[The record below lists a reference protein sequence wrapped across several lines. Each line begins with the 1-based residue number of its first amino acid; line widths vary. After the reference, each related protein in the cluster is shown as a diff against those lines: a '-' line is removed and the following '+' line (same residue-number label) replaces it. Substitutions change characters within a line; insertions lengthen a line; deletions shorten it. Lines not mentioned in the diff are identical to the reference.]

1 MTLSIQTVK
10 QILDSVNTYTIL
22 FRKDK
27 IVLANCHTLDWLN
40 LAEEALLQYEWT
52 DYVHPISQQLIRDT
66 YKQIL
71 NGHDVAPLHLTIVH
85 PITGNTWIDATFKAV
100 DYLDEDDYWLVTFSP
115 TIENRVY
122 AEEVDTFH
130 DDSLIENNLILSS
143 VIHENRLSD
152 NALNDFLDTLQD
164 IVPYDSA
171 SITLLQAGELHF
183 VATKGL
189 PKEVFDIKFKPN
201 KTMPKSGNIIYENTL
216 GKVRV
221 INDIASN
228 PKWIAIKGT
237 EHIKSWMGIELRYE
251 GEMLGVLNLDSSQPD
266 FFTED
271 YARYALALSQQA
283 ITAIVYTRLQQQYE
297 NDLAE
302 RNRLQKIL
310 VKNLINTETMYAAQ
324 ELLFSPAS
332 LEESLRDLLNVIC
345 SSLDQTRLFLV
356 IFNLPTG
363 KMLHKV
369 QSLNATDDMWHI
381 FKEVIRQP
389 HLIENTMPTTDLI
402 LSPNGTYTLDD
413 GQKALAAI
421 VNRRGIFLAVR
432 DEDAPE
438 FNDTDYE
445 LINTISNQISVA
457 LENEILALQ
466 LRQQNEQ
473 LERQIERRTQQ
484 LSVERKRLKAILD
497 STAEGIFY
505 MENFTIQYANPA
517 FCRMVGYGLDDL
529 YGKPLS
535 YVRVTP
541 EDTTQRNIGNLLDNP
556 QEVEAGRSETRLQ
569 HRDGTEF
576 YASMRFSLVGQP
588 GENPVRMVAIARDIS
603 QERKLY
609 FQRARFIANAAHEL
623 RTPLSS
629 IILRL
634 HMLHRQPE
642 RLDTHLDSLDRVTQY
657 LRELVEELLTLSRF
671 ERGTISLET
680 SKHKLQDII
689 HEAIDEHRPF
699 AIEQEVII
707 KVDLPEDDVFATVDN
722 KRINQMIGNLVLN
735 GINYSEKGDTVTV
748 TMSTE
753 EDMIGNKNAIIHV
766 IDEGAG
772 IEPDLLPDDIF
783 EPFSRPSG
791 GSRKETGMG
800 LALVREIATLHGGHV
815 HAHSILDEGAT
826 FRVSIPL
833 D

>member
-1 MTLSIQTVK
+1 MTLSIQAVK
-10 QILDSVNTYTIL
+10 QILDSIDTYAIL
-22 FRKDK
+22 YHKDT
-27 IVLANCHTLDWLN
+27 IVLANCRVLDWLN
-40 LAEEALLQYEWT
+40 LAEEALLEYEWT
-52 DYVHPISQQLIRDT
+52 DYIHPISQQLAHDS
-66 YKQIL
+66 YKQLL
-71 NGHDVAPLHLTIVH
+71 NGHPVSPIHLTVIH
-85 PITGNTWIDATFKAV
+85 PITGNTWIDATFKTV
-100 DYLDEDDYWLVTFSP
+100 DYLDGNDYWLVTFSP
-115 TIENRVY
+115 TMENKVY
-122 AEEVDTFH
+122 GEDVDVFH
-130 DDSLIENNLILSS
+130 DDSLIENNLLLTSAIQD
-143 VIHENRLSD
+143 NRLSD
-152 NALNDFLDTLQD
+152 NALDDFLVTLQD
-164 IVPYDSA
+164 IIPYDSA
-171 SITLLQAGELHF
+171 SITLLQSGELHF
-183 VATKGL
+183 VATRGL
-189 PKEVFDIKFKPN
+189 PTNIFDFTFKPSM
-201 KTMPKSGNIIYENTL
+201 KLPKSGKIFYENSL

-221 INDIASN
+221 INDVANN
-228 PKWIAIKGT
+228 PQWIPIKGT
-237 EHIKSWMGIELRYE
+237 ERIKSWMGVELKYE
-251 GEMLGVLNLDSSQPD
+251 GEIIGILNVDSHQHN

-271 YARYALALSQQA
+271 YAKYALALSQQA
-283 ITAIVYTRLQQQYE
+283 VLAIVYTRLQQQYE
-297 NDLAE
+297 NDLTE

-324 ELLFSPAS
+324 ELLFSSAS
-332 LEESLRDLLNVIC
+332 LEESLPDLLNVIC

-363 KMLHKV
+363 KIIHKV
-369 QSLNATDDMWHI
+369 QSLNAPDDMWHT
-381 FKEVIRQP
+381 FTEVIKQP
-389 HLIENTMPTTDLI
+389 HLAEDTMPTTDLI
-402 LSPNGTYTLDD
+402 LPPNGATTTTD
-413 GQKALAAI
+413 GQKTLAAI

-432 DEDAPE
+432 DADAPD

-457 LENEILALQ
+457 LENEFLASQ

-473 LERQIERRTQQ
+473 LERQIDRRTQQ

-517 FCRMVGYGLDDL
+517 FCRMVGYSLDDL

-541 EDTTQRNIGNLLDNP
+541 EDNNQRNISNLLDNP

-642 RLDTHLDSLDRVTQY
+642 RLDIHLDSLDRVTQY

-671 ERGTISLET
+671 ERGTIALD
-680 SKHKLQDII
+680 KNRYKLQDII
-689 HEAIDEHRPF
+689 YEAIEEHQPF
-699 AIEQEVII
+699 ASEQEVTIN
-707 KVDLPEDDVFATVDN
+707 VDLPEEDIFAIVDH
-722 KRINQMIGNLVLN
+722 KRINQMIGNLLLN
-735 GINYSEKGDTVTV
+735 GINYSEKNNTVTV

-753 EDMIGNKNAIIHV
+753 EDRMGNKNAIIHV

-772 IEPDLLPDDIF
+772 IEAELLPDDIF

-815 HAHSILDEGAT
+815 QANSILGEGAT
-826 FRVSIPL
+826 FRVSLPL